1 MSKNSLVP
9 LNNLAITSAPTI
21 PTLVAGDMYYN
32 TSNSTL
38 FVYNGSAWVAAGGSA
53 GVTDAQS
60 YGYSM
65 MIGGM

>member
-9 LNNLAITSAPTI
+9 LNNFASTSAPTV
-21 PTLVAGDMYYN
+21 PTLAAGDMYFN

-38 FVYNGSAWVAAGGSA
+38 YVYTGSAWVAAGGSA